1 MMLMKKFL
9 PVVAVLLFFSCKNE
23 STTGKFTVEGEIKNS
38 TDQKVYLEEIH
49 FTMEAPVVIDT
60 AMLEKGKVTFHGIAA
75 EEGMYRIRL
84 EDGPGYIFINDKPEI
99 TFSADATD
107 ESYKTQAFNSPAN
120 ASLKK
125 FIGTLD
131 SLQGKLRAASDGIT
145 ALRGINAKDSVIK
158 VAEEGLVSIHKDY
171 ENFILHYVDT
181 TASPITA
188 LFALGYTQQVKADT
202 ITSIVGRLGKRF
214 PNHHGLN
221 ELIAKYNQ
229 SLAQKK
235 TTTTPTESTMAPD
248 FTMPDVNGKPV
259 SLSSFRGKYVLVD
272 FWASWCGPCRQEN
285 PNVVAAYN
293 KFKDKNFTILGVS
306 LDKEKA
312 AWLQAIKDDGLTWNH
327 ISDLKFWNSAA
338 VPLYNIDGIPYNVL
352 LDPQGKIIAKELRG
366 ADLENKLAE
375 VLK

>member
-9 PVVAVLLFFSCKNE
+9 PVIAVLLFFSCKNE

-49 FTMEAPVVIDT
+49 FSQDAPVVIDT
-60 AMLEKGKVTFHGIAA
+60 AMLEKGKVTFHGIAP

-84 EDGPGYIFINDKPEI
+84 DDGPGYIFINDKPEI

-107 ESYKTQAFNSPAN
+107 ESYKTHTFNSPAN

-158 VAEEGLVSIHKDY
+158 VAEESLASIHKDY
-171 ENFILHYVDT
+171 ETYILHYVDT

-214 PNHHGLN
+214 PNHHALN
-221 ELIAKYNQ
+221 DLITKYNQ

-235 TTTTPTESTMAPD
+235 STTTPTESTIAPD

-366 ADLENKLAE
+366 ADLESKLAE